1 MSPGAS
7 DSLERM
13 TPTELVGLVRRL
25 LGEVERLRAQNEK
38 VGAALVGLRVES
50 QTLKDEIAR
59 LKHLPP
65 RPPLKPSGM
74 EKATDRPE
82 GGAERD
88 EDGAS
93 KRRRGPGVLR
103 LSIDR
108 TETLSVE
115 APAGSR
121 HKGFEDIIVQDL
133 MLKAETTR
141 YRRERWE
148 TPEGE
153 RLIALLP
160 AGIVG
165 GCGPHLHRFVL
176 MLHFEGQMPCER
188 IVALL
193 AGLGLTISKRQV
205 VRLLTAKL
213 DSFRA
218 EDEAVLRAGLAEAP
232 FVTVDDTGARHAG
245 KACFTTHIGSDRFAA
260 FRTGPGKSRLA
271 FLSRLLGGAASYV
284 INAAAIAYMRA
295 GNLAQDV
302 IDRLG
307 GDASRV
313 FRSHGEWMDHLR
325 ALGLTEL
332 RVTPDPVRVASEA
345 ALWGAIEAEGLL
357 AQAVIVSDDAGQ
369 FRVGDHALCWV
380 HAERLIHKLVPAN
393 DRQRNAIE
401 VAKRMVWWFYRRLKE
416 YKLAPSVEQA
426 SLLRAQ
432 FDRIFKRRTGYA

>member
-25 LGEVERLRAQNEK
+25 LGEVERLRAENGK
-38 VGAALVGLRVES
+38 VSAAFAGLRVEN

-59 LKHLPP
+59 LKGWQP
-65 RPPLKPSGM
+65 RPPHKPSGM
-74 EKATDRPE
+74 EKATERPE
-82 GGAERD
+82 GGATDD
-88 EDGAS
+88 EDRTS
-93 KRRRGPGVLR
+93 KRRRGPG
-103 LSIDR
+103 LSKLKIDR
-108 TETLSVE
+108 RVTLTIE

-121 HKGFEDIIVQDL
+121 HKGYEEIIVQDL
-133 MLKAETTR
+133 MLKAETTL

-148 TPEGE
+148 TPEGK
-153 RLIALLP
+153 RLIAPLDG
-160 AGIVG
+160 GIVG
-165 GCGPHLHRFVL
+165 GCGPHLHRLVL
-176 MLHFEGQMPCER
+176 MLHVQGQMTCER
-188 IVALL
+188 IVELL
-193 AGLGLTISKRQV
+193 TGLGLAISKRQV
-205 VRLLTAKL
+205 GRLLTAKL
-213 DSFRA
+213 ERFRA
-218 EDEAVLRAGLAEAP
+218 EDEAVLRAGLAGAP

-245 KACFTTHIGSDRFAA
+245 KTCFTTHIGSDRFAA

-357 AQAVIVSDDAGQ
+357 A
-369 FRVGDHALCWV
+369 
-380 HAERLIHKLVPAN
+380 
-393 DRQRNAIE
+393 
-401 VAKRMVWWFYRRLKE
+401 
-416 YKLAPSVEQA
+416 
-426 SLLRAQ
+426 
-432 FDRIFKRRTGYA
+432 